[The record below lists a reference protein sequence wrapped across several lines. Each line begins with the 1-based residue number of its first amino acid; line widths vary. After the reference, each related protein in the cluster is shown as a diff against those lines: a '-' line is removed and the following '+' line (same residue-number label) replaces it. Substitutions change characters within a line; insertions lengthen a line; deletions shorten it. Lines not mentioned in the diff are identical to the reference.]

1 MKIFL
6 IIISFSLAAILL
18 VLVSKYTVILRV
30 VRDGGRTDFRIG
42 VNLWRIRILTRSFNG
57 GGKEVDGDALKPAAI
72 KKIFRRTW
80 RAKRYLMDLLRTIIS
95 SITIRRLG
103 MRVSVGTG
111 DASDTAIITGYLWTL
126 SAMTSSL
133 RNIEI
138 NAVPDFLSGDINGKI
153 ELELT
158 IRPLKPVLVFT
169 MLLLRKP
176 FRDLVMGFREF

>member
-1 MKIFL
+1 MKILL

-18 VLVSKYTVILRV
+18 ALISRYTVILRV

-42 VNLWRIRILTRSFNG
+42 VNLWRFRILTRSFNG
-57 GGKEVDGDALKPAAI
+57 GRKNGNGGAVEPAVI
-72 KKIFRRTW
+72 KRIFRRTW
-80 RAKRYLMDLLRTIIS
+80 RARGYIMGLLRTIIS
-95 SITIRRLG
+95 SISIRRLG
-103 MRVSVGTG
+103 IRVSVGTG
-111 DASDTAIITGYLWTL
+111 DASDTAIITGYLWAL
-126 SAMTSSL
+126 SALTSPL

-138 NAVPDFLSGDINGKI
+138 NAVPDFLSRDINGKI

>member
-1 MKIFL
+1 MKILL

-18 VLVSKYTVILRV
+18 ALISEYTVILRV
-30 VRDGGRTDFRIG
+30 VRDGGITDFRIG
-42 VNLWRIRILTRSFNG
+42 VTLWRVRILTRSFKG
-57 GGKEVDGDALKPAAI
+57 GMKKGDGGAVGSAAI
-72 KKIFRRTW
+72 KRIFRRAW
-80 RAKRYLMDLLRTIIS
+80 MARGHIMDLLRTIIS

-103 MRVSVGTG
+103 VRVSAGTG

-126 SAMTSSL
+126 SALTSPL

-138 NAVPDFLSGDINGKI
+138 NAVPDFIGGDINGKI
-153 ELELT
+153 ELEMT

-176 FRDLVMGFREF
+176 FRDLVMGFREL